1 MEHFMELGISL
12 ISIRLRTRLSLG
24 VPNAVMIRAFQPC
37 WWISIRSDS
46 GETRLFFLR
55 SHDRFLCWGCF

>member
-46 GETRLFFLR
+46 GETRLFF
-55 SHDRFLCWGCF
+55 